1 MPVSAQYE
9 NLLEKPKDYF
19 VIHHEIMLVL
29 VLYEEITATA
39 YKKRCFS
46 FFLYKLNSL
55 KQNVLIGTS

>member
-1 MPVSAQYE
+1 MAKTRESSISCPFHSAQYE

-29 VLYEEITATA
+29 VLYEDITATT

-46 FFLYKLNSL
+46 FFF
-55 KQNVLIGTS
+55 V